1 MSAKETIES
10 RMHAQPQALLQE
22 RDHLFST
29 YTKFIAKATFRTFR
43 YAHVFLKKFLCVLIG
58 WFQMKLP
65 EIKDTL
71 KTFDDFKNKRK
82 SVQSN
87 VFYYVAK
94 SIYILKGYSIQYT
107 LR

>member
-1 MSAKETIES
+1 
-10 RMHAQPQALLQE
+10 
-22 RDHLFST
+22 
-29 YTKFIAKATFRTFR
+29 
-43 YAHVFLKKFLCVLIG
+43 
-58 WFQMKLP
+58 MKLP